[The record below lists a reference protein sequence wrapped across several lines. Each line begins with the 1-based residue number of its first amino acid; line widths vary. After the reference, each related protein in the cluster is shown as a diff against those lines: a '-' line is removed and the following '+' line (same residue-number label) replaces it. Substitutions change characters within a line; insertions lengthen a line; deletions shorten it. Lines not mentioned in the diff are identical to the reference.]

1 MRTSNPHAIALT
13 LLARDGAPPAGRVGI
28 RRGGAMPTT
37 LKAASG
43 QGGGRQEAAN
53 DV

>member
-1 MRTSNPHAIALT
+1 MRTSNPHPIALT
-13 LLARDGAPPAGRVGI
+13 VLARDRRPPAGRVGI